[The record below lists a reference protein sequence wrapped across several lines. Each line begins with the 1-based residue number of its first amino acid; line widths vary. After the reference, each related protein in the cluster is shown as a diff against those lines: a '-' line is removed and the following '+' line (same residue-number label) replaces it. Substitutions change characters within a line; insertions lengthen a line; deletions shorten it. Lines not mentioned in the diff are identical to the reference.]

1 MGQVGED
8 RLQLQRT
15 RVDLAVLVEE
25 AVEATRPFAEKR
37 GMAVE
42 VEAPP
47 QLSASVDAQ
56 RIRQVLDNPLS
67 NAVQYNGAGGTV
79 SVVLRHDEDAIE
91 LAVSDTGMGIVQ
103 DEVEHVFGR
112 FFRGGAALEKHIPGT
127 GLGLNIVNSIVAAH
141 DGVDAGERGR
151 PRQHPFGSPCPTG
164 PPDLSALRSRRC
176 SGHRRLRAETRTRT
190 LY

>member
-1 MGQVGED
+1 MSDLLHVGQVGED

-112 FFRGGAALEKHIPGT
+112 FFRGGAALEKHIPAPGSGST
-127 GLGLNIVNSIVAAH
+127 SSTPSWRPTMELTLESEVG
-141 DGVDAGERGR
+141 RGSTLSG
-151 PRQHPFGSPCPTG
+151 HLA
-164 PPDLSALRSRRC
+164 PPDPLSFR
-176 SGHRRLRAETRTRT
+176 H
-190 LY
+190 